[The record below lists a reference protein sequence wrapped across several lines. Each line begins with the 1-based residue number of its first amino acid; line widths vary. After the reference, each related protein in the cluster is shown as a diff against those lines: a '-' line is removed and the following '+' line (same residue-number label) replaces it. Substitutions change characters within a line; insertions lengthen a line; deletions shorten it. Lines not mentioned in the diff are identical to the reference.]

1 MEKRTESSTHLRWTE
16 LLQIILNEYI
26 PKNKIN
32 KFSKLISEYGFN
44 NLTYYNEEKQS
55 KTNPLKIPIDILKQR
70 LYNKISEVEE
80 QTHLEAG
87 LLLSA
92 EPKVEEVDSDQST
105 DYVLWQ
111 LPKADSDRRS
121 AALCADSSDQDT
133 LLNKC
138 DVFINKIKNTN
149 KRNKHYYYYF
159 GYYLQ
164 RFKNIYV
171 IDHSIED
178 FNKFIEER
186 YNMKKSKLYSYI
198 QFFKLCQEY
207 QILLTCDLTFT
218 EIINNGINIKF
229 LLNSS

>member
-1 MEKRTESSTHLRWTE
+1 MEK

-32 KFSKLISEYGFN
+32 KFSKLISEYEFN

-80 QTHLEAG
+80 
-87 LLLSA
+87 
-92 EPKVEEVDSDQST
+92 PKVEEVDSDQRT

-111 LPKADSDRRS
+111 LPK
-121 AALCADSSDQDT
+121 ADSSDQDT

-207 QILLTCDLTFT
+207 QILLTCNLTFT

>member
-1 MEKRTESSTHLRWTE
+1 MEK

-80 QTHLEAG
+80 
-87 LLLSA
+87 
-92 EPKVEEVDSDQST
+92 PKVEEVDSDQRT

-111 LPKADSDRRS
+111 LPK
-121 AALCADSSDQDT
+121 ADSSDQDT

-207 QILLTCDLTFT
+207 QILLTCNLTFT

>member
-1 MEKRTESSTHLRWTE
+1 MEK

-70 LYNKISEVEE
+70 LYNKISDVE
-80 QTHLEAG
+80 
-87 LLLSA
+87 
-92 EPKVEEVDSDQST
+92 EPKVEEVDSDQRT

-111 LPKADSDRRS
+111 LPK
-121 AALCADSSDQDT
+121 ADSSDQDT

-186 YNMKKSKLYSYI
+186 YEIKKSKLYSYI

-207 QILLTCDLTFT
+207 QILLTCNLTFT

>member
-1 MEKRTESSTHLRWTE
+1 MEK
-16 LLQIILNEYI
+16 LLQIILNECI

-32 KFSKLISEYGFN
+32 KFSELVGEYGFN

-80 QTHLEAG
+80 
-87 LLLSA
+87 
-92 EPKVEEVDSDQST
+92 PKVEEVDSA
-105 DYVLWQ
+105 LGQ
-111 LPKADSDRRS
+111 LPEV
-121 AALCADSSDQDT
+121 DSSDQDT

-207 QILLTCDLTFT
+207 QILLTCNLTFT
-218 EIINNGINIKF
+218 EIINNGVNIKF

>member
-1 MEKRTESSTHLRWTE
+1 MEK

-80 QTHLEAG
+80 
-87 LLLSA
+87 
-92 EPKVEEVDSDQST
+92 PKVEEV
-105 DYVLWQ
+105 
-111 LPKADSDRRS
+111 
-121 AALCADSSDQDT
+121 DSSDQDT

-207 QILLTCDLTFT
+207 QILLTCNLTFT

>member
-1 MEKRTESSTHLRWTE
+1 MEK

-55 KTNPLKIPIDILKQR
+55 KTNPLKIPLDILKQR

-80 QTHLEAG
+80 
-87 LLLSA
+87 
-92 EPKVEEVDSDQST
+92 PKVEEVDSDQRT

-111 LPKADSDRRS
+111 LPK
-121 AALCADSSDQDT
+121 ADSSDQDT

-186 YNMKKSKLYSYI
+186 YEMKKSKLYSYI

-207 QILLTCDLTFT
+207 QILLTCNLSFT

>member
-1 MEKRTESSTHLRWTE
+1 MEK

-80 QTHLEAG
+80 
-87 LLLSA
+87 
-92 EPKVEEVDSDQST
+92 PKVEEV
-105 DYVLWQ
+105 
-111 LPKADSDRRS
+111 
-121 AALCADSSDQDT
+121 DSSDQDT

-186 YNMKKSKLYSYI
+186 YEMKKVNFIVTYNFLNYVK
-198 QFFKLCQEY
+198 
-207 QILLTCDLTFT
+207 
-218 EIINNGINIKF
+218 NIKYY
-229 LLNSS
+229 

>member
-1 MEKRTESSTHLRWTE
+1 MEK

-80 QTHLEAG
+80 
-87 LLLSA
+87 
-92 EPKVEEVDSDQST
+92 PKVEEVDSDQRT

-111 LPKADSDRRS
+111 LPK
-121 AALCADSSDQDT
+121 ADSSDQDT

-164 RFKNIYV
+164 RFKNVYV

-207 QILLTCDLTFT
+207 QILLTCNLTFT

>member
-1 MEKRTESSTHLRWTE
+1 MEK

-80 QTHLEAG
+80 
-87 LLLSA
+87 
-92 EPKVEEVDSDQST
+92 PKVEEVDSDQRT

-111 LPKADSDRRS
+111 LPK
-121 AALCADSSDQDT
+121 ADSSDQDT

-186 YNMKKSKLYSYI
+186 YNMNKSKLYSYI

-207 QILLTCDLTFT
+207 QILLTCNLTFT

>member
-1 MEKRTESSTHLRWTE
+1 MEK

-80 QTHLEAG
+80 
-87 LLLSA
+87 
-92 EPKVEEVDSDQST
+92 PKVEEVDSDQRT

-111 LPKADSDRRS
+111 LPK
-121 AALCADSSDQDT
+121 ADSSDQDT

-186 YNMKKSKLYSYI
+186 YEMKKSKLYSYI

-207 QILLTCDLTFT
+207 QILLTCNLTFT
-218 EIINNGINIKF
+218 EIINNGININF
-229 LLNSS
+229 LYNSS

>member
-1 MEKRTESSTHLRWTE
+1 MEK

-26 PKNKIN
+26 PKKKIN

-80 QTHLEAG
+80 
-87 LLLSA
+87 
-92 EPKVEEVDSDQST
+92 PKVEEVDSDQRT

-111 LPKADSDRRS
+111 LPKADS
-121 AALCADSSDQDT
+121 SDQDT
-133 LLNKC
+133 LLKKC

-149 KRNKHYYYYF
+149 KRNKHYYYYYF

-207 QILLTCDLTFT
+207 QILLTCNLTFT

>member
-80 QTHLEAG
+80 QTRLEAG

-92 EPKVEEVDSDQST
+92 EPKVEEVDVNSI
-105 DYVLWQ
+105 
-111 LPKADSDRRS
+111 
-121 AALCADSSDQDT
+121 DQDT

-186 YNMKKSKLYSYI
+186 YEMKKSKLYSYI

-207 QILLTCDLTFT
+207 QILLTCNLTFT

>member
-80 QTHLEAG
+80 
-87 LLLSA
+87 
-92 EPKVEEVDSDQST
+92 PKVEEPPGGFAQRAIAVGERPSLTEVDSDQST

-111 LPKADSDRRS
+111 LPKADTDRRS

-178 FNKFIEER
+178 FNKFIE
-186 YNMKKSKLYSYI
+186 
-198 QFFKLCQEY
+198 
-207 QILLTCDLTFT
+207 
-218 EIINNGINIKF
+218 
-229 LLNSS
+229 

>member
-1 MEKRTESSTHLRWTE
+1 MEK

-80 QTHLEAG
+80 
-87 LLLSA
+87 
-92 EPKVEEVDSDQST
+92 PKVEEVDSDQRT

-111 LPKADSDRRS
+111 LPKS
-121 AALCADSSDQDT
+121 DSSDQDT

-186 YNMKKSKLYSYI
+186 YEMKKVNFIVTYNFLNYVK
-198 QFFKLCQEY
+198 
-207 QILLTCDLTFT
+207 
-218 EIINNGINIKF
+218 NIKYY
-229 LLNSS
+229 

>member
-80 QTHLEAG
+80 QTRLEAG

-92 EPKVEEVDSDQST
+92 
-105 DYVLWQ
+105 
-111 LPKADSDRRS
+111 
-121 AALCADSSDQDT
+121 DSSFRRV
-133 LLNKC
+133 L
-138 DVFINKIKNTN
+138 
-149 KRNKHYYYYF
+149 
-159 GYYLQ
+159 
-164 RFKNIYV
+164 
-171 IDHSIED
+171 
-178 FNKFIEER
+178 
-186 YNMKKSKLYSYI
+186 
-198 QFFKLCQEY
+198 
-207 QILLTCDLTFT
+207 
-218 EIINNGINIKF
+218 
-229 LLNSS
+229 

>member
-1 MEKRTESSTHLRWTE
+1 MEK

-55 KTNPLKIPIDILKQR
+55 KSNPLKIPIDILKQR

-80 QTHLEAG
+80 
-87 LLLSA
+87 
-92 EPKVEEVDSDQST
+92 PKVEEVDSDQRT

-111 LPKADSDRRS
+111 LPK
-121 AALCADSSDQDT
+121 ADSSDQDT

-186 YNMKKSKLYSYI
+186 YEMKKSKLYSYI

-207 QILLTCDLTFT
+207 QILLTCNLTFT

>member
-1 MEKRTESSTHLRWTE
+1 MEK

-80 QTHLEAG
+80 
-87 LLLSA
+87 
-92 EPKVEEVDSDQST
+92 PKVEEVDSDQRT

-111 LPKADSDRRS
+111 LPK
-121 AALCADSSDQDT
+121 ADSSDQDT

-186 YNMKKSKLYSYI
+186 YEMKKSKLYSYI
-198 QFFKLCQEY
+198 QFLKLCQEY
-207 QILLTCDLTFT
+207 QILLTCNLTFT

>member
-1 MEKRTESSTHLRWTE
+1 MEK

-80 QTHLEAG
+80 
-87 LLLSA
+87 
-92 EPKVEEVDSDQST
+92 PKVEEVDSDQRT

-111 LPKADSDRRS
+111 LPK
-121 AALCADSSDQDT
+121 ADSSDQDT

>member
-1 MEKRTESSTHLRWTE
+1 MEK

-26 PKNKIN
+26 PKHKIN

-80 QTHLEAG
+80 
-87 LLLSA
+87 
-92 EPKVEEVDSDQST
+92 PKVEEVDSDQRT

-111 LPKADSDRRS
+111 LPK
-121 AALCADSSDQDT
+121 ADSSDQDT

-186 YNMKKSKLYSYI
+186 YEMKKSKLYSYI

-207 QILLTCDLTFT
+207 QILLTCNLTFT

>member
-1 MEKRTESSTHLRWTE
+1 MEK

-80 QTHLEAG
+80 
-87 LLLSA
+87 
-92 EPKVEEVDSDQST
+92 PKVEE
-105 DYVLWQ
+105 
-111 LPKADSDRRS
+111 
-121 AALCADSSDQDT
+121 ADSSDQDT

-186 YNMKKSKLYSYI
+186 YEMKKVNFIVTYNFLNYVK
-198 QFFKLCQEY
+198 
-207 QILLTCDLTFT
+207 
-218 EIINNGINIKF
+218 NIKYY
-229 LLNSS
+229 

>member
-1 MEKRTESSTHLRWTE
+1 MEK

-32 KFSKLISEYGFN
+32 KFCKLTSEYGFN
-44 NLTYYNEEKQS
+44 NLTYYREEKEVRN
-55 KTNPLKIPIDILKQR
+55 KNIDILKQK
-70 LYNKISEVEE
+70 LFSKIKEVE
-80 QTHLEAG
+80 
-87 LLLSA
+87 
-92 EPKVEEVDSDQST
+92 EPKVEEVDS
-105 DYVLWQ
+105 
-111 LPKADSDRRS
+111 ADDK
-121 AALCADSSDQDT
+121 T

-138 DVFINKIKNTN
+138 DQFIDKINNIDK
-149 KRNKHYYYYF
+149 KNKHYYFYF

-171 IDHSIED
+171 IDLSVED

-198 QFFKLCQEY
+198 QFYKLCQEY
-207 QILLTCDLTFT
+207 EILLTCNLTFT
-218 EIINNGINIKF
+218 EIINNGTNIIF

>member
-1 MEKRTESSTHLRWTE
+1 MEK

-26 PKNKIN
+26 PKYKIN
-32 KFSKLISEYGFN
+32 KFSELVGEYGFN
-44 NLTYYNEEKQS
+44 NLTYYNEEKQL
-55 KTNPLKIPIDILKQR
+55 KMDYYKIPIDILKQR

-80 QTHLEAG
+80 
-87 LLLSA
+87 
-92 EPKVEEVDSDQST
+92 PKVEEVDSNQRT

-111 LPKADSDRRS
+111 LPKADSI
-121 AALCADSSDQDT
+121 DQNT

-138 DVFINKIKNTN
+138 DEFISKINNMN

-164 RFKNIYV
+164 SFTNIYV

-186 YNMKKSKLYSYI
+186 YNMKKVNFIVTYNFLNYVK
-198 QFFKLCQEY
+198 
-207 QILLTCDLTFT
+207 
-218 EIINNGINIKF
+218 NIKYY
-229 LLNSS
+229 

>member
-1 MEKRTESSTHLRWTE
+1 MEK

-80 QTHLEAG
+80 
-87 LLLSA
+87 
-92 EPKVEEVDSDQST
+92 PKVEEVDSDQRT

-111 LPKADSDRRS
+111 LPK
-121 AALCADSSDQDT
+121 ADSSDQDT

-149 KRNKHYYYYF
+149 KRNKHDYYYF

-186 YNMKKSKLYSYI
+186 YEMKKSKLYSYI

-207 QILLTCDLTFT
+207 QILLTCNLTFT

>member
-1 MEKRTESSTHLRWTE
+1 MEK

-80 QTHLEAG
+80 
-87 LLLSA
+87 
-92 EPKVEEVDSDQST
+92 PKVEE
-105 DYVLWQ
+105 
-111 LPKADSDRRS
+111 
-121 AALCADSSDQDT
+121 ADSSDQDT

-186 YNMKKSKLYSYI
+186 YNMKKVNFIVTYNFLNYVK
-198 QFFKLCQEY
+198 
-207 QILLTCDLTFT
+207 
-218 EIINNGINIKF
+218 NIKYY
-229 LLNSS
+229 

>member
-1 MEKRTESSTHLRWTE
+1 MEK

-80 QTHLEAG
+80 
-87 LLLSA
+87 
-92 EPKVEEVDSDQST
+92 PKVEEVDSDQRT

-111 LPKADSDRRS
+111 LPK
-121 AALCADSSDQDT
+121 ADSSDQDT

-171 IDHSIED
+171 IDHSIDD

-186 YNMKKSKLYSYI
+186 YEMKKSKLYSYI

-207 QILLTCDLTFT
+207 QILLTCNLTFT

>member
-1 MEKRTESSTHLRWTE
+1 MEK

-80 QTHLEAG
+80 
-87 LLLSA
+87 
-92 EPKVEEVDSDQST
+92 PKVEE
-105 DYVLWQ
+105 
-111 LPKADSDRRS
+111 
-121 AALCADSSDQDT
+121 ADSSDQDT

-207 QILLTCDLTFT
+207 QILLTCNLTFT

>member
-1 MEKRTESSTHLRWTE
+1 MEK

-80 QTHLEAG
+80 
-87 LLLSA
+87 
-92 EPKVEEVDSDQST
+92 PKVEEPPGGWPSLTEVDSDQRT

-111 LPKADSDRRS
+111 LPK
-121 AALCADSSDQDT
+121 ADSSDQDT

-186 YNMKKSKLYSYI
+186 YEMKKSKLYSYI
-198 QFFKLCQEY
+198 QFMSR
-207 QILLTCDLTFT
+207 ISNT
-218 EIINNGINIKF
+218 IN
-229 LLNSS
+229 L

>member
-1 MEKRTESSTHLRWTE
+1 MEK

-80 QTHLEAG
+80 
-87 LLLSA
+87 
-92 EPKVEEVDSDQST
+92 PKVEEVDSDQRT

-111 LPKADSDRRS
+111 LPK
-121 AALCADSSDQDT
+121 ADSSDQDT

-149 KRNKHYYYYF
+149 KRKKHYYYYF

-171 IDHSIED
+171 INHSIEE

-207 QILLTCDLTFT
+207 QILLTCNLTFT
-218 EIINNGINIKF
+218 ERINNGINIKF